1 MHVSGDLFETCLHF
15 CKLGLAKLHKKLKI
29 NVLQNSA
36 GQINSGF

>member
-29 NVLQNSA
+29 NALQKSA
-36 GQINSGF
+36 GQFESSF